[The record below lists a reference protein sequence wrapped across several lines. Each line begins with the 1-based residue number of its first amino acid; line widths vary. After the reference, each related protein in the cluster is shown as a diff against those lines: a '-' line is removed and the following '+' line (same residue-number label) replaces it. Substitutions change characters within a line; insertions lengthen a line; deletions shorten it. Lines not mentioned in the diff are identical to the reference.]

1 VRGEINMLDV
11 ARLSVK
17 GQVTIP
23 VGVRRKL
30 SLKSG
35 DKVVFMEK
43 NGEIVLKSAN
53 RIAFEE
59 FQREMSGEAEK
70 AGLISE
76 QDIVDLV
83 KGVRGKMREV

>member
-1 VRGEINMLDV
+1 MLDV

-30 SLKSG
+30 NLKSG

-43 NGEIVLKSAN
+43 SGEIVLKSAN

-70 AGLISE
+70 ADLVSE
-76 QDIVDLV
+76 QDIVGIV
-83 KGVRGKMREV
+83 KEVRGKMREV

>member
-1 VRGEINMLDV
+1 MLDV